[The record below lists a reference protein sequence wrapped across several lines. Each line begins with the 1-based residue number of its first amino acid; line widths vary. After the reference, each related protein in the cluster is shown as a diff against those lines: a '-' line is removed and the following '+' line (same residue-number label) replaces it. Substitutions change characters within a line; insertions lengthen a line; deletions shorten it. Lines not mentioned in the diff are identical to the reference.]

1 MKGGID
7 DLPALHDHLDIVN
20 RPHVPQGIAIDSDDG
35 IGLPMQP
42 PASSG
47 FGLIGIRE
55 RIATRSGTMQLQP
68 RPGGGTTLL
77 VTIPLATNSEEVRQ

>member
-1 MKGGID
+1 MRHAKANGVDI
-7 DLPALHDHLDIVN
+7 ALSVRDGELH
-20 RPHVPQGIAIDSDDG
+20 IAVSDDG

-55 RIATRSGTMQLQP
+55 RVATRSGTMQLQP